1 MGFKASLFREEEGV
15 GPGEAG
21 KSVGECI
28 SQGSTRETERVG
40 DTYSCL
46 SQGID
51 LMQLWGLAEQVPNQ

>member
-1 MGFKASLFREEEGV
+1 M

-28 SQGSTRETERVG
+28 SQGSVRETEPVG
-40 DTYSCL
+40 DIYSRL

-51 LMQLWGLAEQVPNQ
+51 LMQLWGLAEQVS